1 MISYDKNIGDK
12 GIVSIDMTT
21 EAFGSKAGRDGKPGP
36 TYTEGPWFYKR
47 NSLYYMVYAAEGI
60 PEYISYS
67 TSNSPEGPWTY
78 KGHIMKR
85 ADHLAF
91 TNHSGIIDFKG
102 NSYIFYHDQSL
113 SKGQGFK
120 RSVSV
125 EQFAYNADGS
135 IPVIPA
141 TKEGVIKSVANLDP
155 YKRVEAETIAWSE
168 GLKTSGNSQ
177 NGVYVTKISNG
188 DYIKVRSVDLGKGA
202 KTFEASVASAA
213 SGGTIEIRI
222 DGKDSQLLG
231 SLNFSATG
239 GDQSWKTLS
248 CKLEKAT
255 GIHDV
260 YFVFKGGKGNLFNFD
275 WWKFGK

>member
-1 MISYDKNIGDK
+1 M
-12 GIVSIDMTT
+12 
-21 EAFGSKAGRDGKPGP
+21 
-36 TYTEGPWFYKR
+36 
-47 NSLYYMVYAAEGI
+47 
-60 PEYISYS
+60 
-67 TSNSPEGPWTY
+67 
-78 KGHIMKR
+78 
-85 ADHLAF
+85 
-91 TNHSGIIDFKG
+91 
-102 NSYIFYHDQSL
+102 
-113 SKGQGFK
+113 
-120 RSVSV
+120 
-125 EQFAYNADGS
+125 
-135 IPVIPA
+135 
-141 TKEGVIKSVANLDP
+141 
-155 YKRVEAETIAWSE
+155 
-168 GLKTSGNSQ
+168 KTSGNSQ